1 MTQGDNLDD
10 VAHAEWTGTYMVI
23 QILTVHIPPSLNTT
37 LSVPP
42 FSSPQLFHVQDLFL
56 PSGSSFSTWK
66 RPFNNIIGPDGKD
79 YYNIGWEKP
88 GGRRHNI

>member
-1 MTQGDNLDD
+1 MNLGRFSLNSVCELQSRQSSPSQMTQGDNLDD

-42 FSSPQLFHVQDLFL
+42 FSSPQLFHVHDFFAQWD
-56 PSGSSFSTWK
+56 
-66 RPFNNIIGPDGKD
+66 
-79 YYNIGWEKP
+79 
-88 GGRRHNI
+88 